1 MSIFQG
7 GGISLQIVQGMPLT
21 ALIRL
26 LAGNQF
32 RVDSEHLGRLAY
44 LIGIGV
50 LNSILGACERFFDG
64 QEINRIELKKTP
76 LFILGHW
83 RSGTTH
89 LHNLLSLDSTFCSPN
104 VYQCL
109 FPHHFVYSQVGSV
122 AMNLLAPRKRPMD
135 NVSLSWNAPHEDEFA
150 LAALSLVSP
159 YLRVI
164 FPVTGQEWHTG
175 LDLDKIPEQ
184 WKQRWKDSFLL
195 FLKKLE
201 LSEGGRPLLKSP
213 PHTARIKHLLDIFP
227 GAQFV
232 HIVRNPYT
240 VYLSTLNLWEKSF
253 AKARLQE
260 PSKKLVKNQILDWYV
275 EMFEL
280 FERDRDL
287 IPEGALHELKYEE
300 LEEEPLREL
309 EKIYSTLNLPDFQ
322 DFSEQADSY
331 LQRVKSYKKNVF
343 SLDNESKT
351 LVNSRWRKTFE
362 KYGYEI
368 VGQ

>member
-7 GGISLQIVQGMPLT
+7 GGISLQIVQGMPLN
-21 ALIRL
+21 ALIRT

-32 RVDSEHLGRLAY
+32 RVDSEYLGRLAY

-89 LHNLLSLDSTFCSPN
+89 LHNLLSLDSTFSSPN

-164 FPVTGQEWHTG
+164 FPVTGREWHTG

-260 PSKKLVKNQILDWYV
+260 PSKKLVKDQILDWYV
-275 EMFEL
+275 EMFDL

-322 DFSEQADSY
+322 DFSRQADSY